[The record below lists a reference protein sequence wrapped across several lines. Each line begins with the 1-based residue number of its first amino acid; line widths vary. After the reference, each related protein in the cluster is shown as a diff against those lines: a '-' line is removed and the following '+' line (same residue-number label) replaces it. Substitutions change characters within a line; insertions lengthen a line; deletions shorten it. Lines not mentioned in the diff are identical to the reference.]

1 MSRLLLVLCL
11 GFGLSALLCG
21 IQYVLIRA
29 GRLPRNP
36 YFGFPGFSSHPH
48 DDWARGRAHE
58 AAKPW
63 IGRAGI
69 LAALA
74 ATIAGVGLAVGAGND
89 PWDLYGVATVVSGVI
104 AVGVYGHGMNV
115 AARGLAEEEA
125 AAGSDRAERDR
136 VGASIAS
143 SAENDLWVA
152 GPVTFENDGGFGE
165 ELAADRITRAREL
178 LEHGRQRAAL
188 DLLKPAAAAER
199 FPFRQRRALAELYRE
214 LGYHDQ
220 AGRWGIVLDGWT
232 TDLEQDRLARL
243 LAGRDPS
250 PRSVREFLSIPP
262 GTATLALD
270 ALVRDRVPSYR
281 ERFEAKVARQREL
294 SPPLSAPAERAG
306 EIGFRL
312 GVAAALAALIG
323 MAVVFVIALLG
334 GETHAVAGVTAR
346 IVLLLSGVAFNSF
359 GVSALLERRVRAGI
373 AHVGV
378 GLVLISAV
386 VAGFALLST
395 T

>member
-1 MSRLLLVLCL
+1 MLLVLCL
-11 GFGLSALLCG
+11 GFALGALLCA

-29 GRLPRNP
+29 GRFPRNP
-36 YFGFPGFSSHPH
+36 YFGFPGFSSRHE
-48 DDWARGRAHE
+48 DDWARVQAHE

-74 ATIAGVGLAVGAGND
+74 ATIAGVGLAVGAGKD
-89 PWDLYGVATVVSGVI
+89 PWDLYGVATVVSGVM

-125 AAGSDRAERDR
+125 AAGSDRGEPDR
-136 VGASIAS
+136 GGASIAS
-143 SAENDLWVA
+143 SAENDMWVA
-152 GPVTFENDGGFGE
+152 GPVTFEIDGVFSE
-165 ELAADRITRAREL
+165 DLAVDRIARAREL
-178 LEHGRQRAAL
+178 LELGRQRAAL

-232 TDLEQDRLARL
+232 TDMERDRLARL

-250 PRSVREFLSIPP
+250 PRAVREFLSIPP

-270 ALVRDRVPSYR
+270 ALVRDRVPGYR
-281 ERFEAKVARQREL
+281 EQFEAKAARRLEQ
-294 SPPLSAPAERAG
+294 SPPPSAPAERAG
-306 EIGFRL
+306 DIGFGL
-312 GVAAALAALIG
+312 GVVAALAAILG

-334 GETHAVAGVTAR
+334 GETHGVAGVAGL
-346 IVLLLSGVAFNSF
+346 IVLLFAGFAFNSF
-359 GVSALLERRVRAGI
+359 GISALLEGRVRAGMTR
-373 AHVGV
+373 VGL
-378 GLVLISAV
+378 GLVLIGAV

-395 T
+395 N